1 MWTDDLTVGI
11 SEIDSQHR
19 ELFTRLERL
28 LDACMS
34 GREQEE
40 VLRMLDFL
48 GEYAV
53 IHFETEERLQRD
65 HCYPGYESHRAEHD
79 FLRERLARFREE
91 LAQTGP
97 TRDFVLRVNQL
108 LIDWL
113 RSHIREVDREACE
126 FLLKKM
132 LSSADTVQ

>member
-1 MWTDDLTVGI
+1 MWSDDLTVGI

-19 ELFTRLERL
+19 QLFCQLDQL
-28 LDACMS
+28 LDACVA
-34 GREQEE
+34 GRELAE

-48 GEYAV
+48 DDYV
-53 IHFETEERLQRD
+53 KTHFDTEETLLQRHD
-65 HCYPGYESHRAEHD
+65 FPGYENHRLQHVLMRD
-79 FLRERLARFREE
+79 RIGQFRQE
-91 LAQTGP
+91 LQTTGP

-113 RSHIREVDREACE
+113 KGHIRRVDREASE

-132 LSSADTVQ
+132 PPAADIH

>member
-1 MWTDDLTVGI
+1 MWSDDLTVGI

-19 ELFTRLERL
+19 QLFSQLEQL
-28 LDACMS
+28 LDACVA
-34 GREQEE
+34 GREQAE

-48 GEYAV
+48 GNYV
-53 IHFETEERLQRD
+53 KTHFDTEEALQQAHD
-65 HCYPGYESHRAEHD
+65 FPGYESHRKQHSLMRD
-79 FLRERLARFREE
+79 RIGSFRQE
-91 LAQTGP
+91 LQTAGA

-113 RSHIREVDREACE
+113 KNHIRQADREASE

-132 LSSADTVQ
+132 PSGADNH